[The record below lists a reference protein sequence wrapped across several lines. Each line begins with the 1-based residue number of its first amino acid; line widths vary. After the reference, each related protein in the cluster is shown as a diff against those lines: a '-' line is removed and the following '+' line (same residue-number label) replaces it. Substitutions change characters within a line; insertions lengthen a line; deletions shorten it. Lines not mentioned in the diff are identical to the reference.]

1 MDIRQLMYFQKVAE
15 LEHMTKAAEQL
26 QVSQP
31 FLSRT
36 IASLEEDLGVPLF
49 DHGGRQIR
57 LNEYGAS
64 FYRRTKKIF
73 LELDDAQKELK
84 DLALRKDQTVSI
96 VTNTGLYMPGLL
108 CRFRQDM
115 PDVQFCQVSSPRHR
129 ISRILHDGEADFA
142 ITAPP
147 LTDNPEFDTITLLH
161 EKCVIIYPSGHWLGG
176 REQVLLRDLAKEDF
190 ICALRGFGIRDLAD
204 HFFQTA
210 GIQASIIIETS
221 DTSAIPDY
229 VKNGFGISFSPLSI
243 LRQHPLYQNG
253 CIDYITAC
261 SPDCIGTIGLTW
273 KKGHYL
279 TCANR
284 QFLDFAIHYFAGLD
298 HGLGRF

>member
-147 LTDNPEFDTITLLH
+147 LTDNPEFDTITLLN
-161 EKCVIIYPSGHWLGG
+161 EKCVI
-176 REQVLLRDLAKEDF
+176 
-190 ICALRGFGIRDLAD
+190 IRDLAD

-273 KKGHYL
+273 KKH
-279 TCANR
+279 
-284 QFLDFAIHYFAGLD
+284 II
-298 HGLGRF
+298 